1 MFSQGRCLLVAKLG
15 FAMLILT
22 LALLWFVFV
31 EAVFGAVL
39 VELGPVRFPLVLLLV
54 LEIDKYREQGV
65 LNPGNR
71 VVVGLRL
78 RRRSLDP

>member
-1 MFSQGRCLLVAKLG
+1 MVSQGRCLLLARMG
-15 FAMLILT
+15 FAMMILT

-39 VELGPVRFPLVLLLV
+39 VGLGLERFPLGQLLV
-54 LEIDKYREQGV
+54 LEIDKYRGQGV

-71 VVVGLRL
+71 VLVVLRL

>member
-1 MFSQGRCLLVAKLG
+1 MFSQGRCLLVANLG
-15 FAMLILT
+15 FAMMILT

-39 VELGPVRFPLVLLLV
+39 VGLGLARFPLVQQLV

-71 VVVGLRL
+71 VVVVLRQ